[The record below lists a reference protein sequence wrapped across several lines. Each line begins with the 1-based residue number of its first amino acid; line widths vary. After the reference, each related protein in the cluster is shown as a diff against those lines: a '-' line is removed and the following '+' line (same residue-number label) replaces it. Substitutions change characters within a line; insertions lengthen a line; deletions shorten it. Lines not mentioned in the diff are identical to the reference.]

1 MPVKSKRAKTASDDR
16 EVECTITKIAGV
28 DPEGRSVLGATH
40 DESCLILKLPGED
53 TDISAKVGSSPDRPT
68 APLRREDAVLLLRIT
83 TRAHVDD
90 IIEVAGMRLKAI
102 EISPTYDGVGKL
114 AHHLVRA
121 AILTAPE

>member
-1 MPVKSKRAKTASDDR
+1 MPVKPKRAKAASDDR
-16 EVECTITKIAGV
+16 EVECTITRIAGV

-40 DESCLILKLPGED
+40 DESCLVLKLPGED

-68 APLRREDAVLLLRIT
+68 AALRREDAVLLLRIT

-90 IIEVAGMRLKAI
+90 IIEVAGVRLRAI

-121 AILTAPE
+121 VIFTVQE